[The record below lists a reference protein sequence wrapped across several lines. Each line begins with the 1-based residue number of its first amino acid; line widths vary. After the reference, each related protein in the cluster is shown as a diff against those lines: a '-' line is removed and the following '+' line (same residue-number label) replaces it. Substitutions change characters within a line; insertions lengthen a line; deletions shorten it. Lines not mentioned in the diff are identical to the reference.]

1 MSISERLNLVLKDK
15 SLKIKDFSDA
25 SGVAYR
31 SLQNYLNGEREP
43 NTESLVKLSTQMG
56 INLNWL
62 LTGDG
67 NMYISED
74 SFSQSNEYAYIP
86 VYDVEVSAGH
96 GKTAYGV
103 NEPEGRLAFRKDW
116 LVSRGLSPND
126 LHAVI
131 ARGDSMEPTIG
142 NKDTLL
148 VDTSRNTPRD
158 GHIYVIR
165 SGDTLWVKR
174 IQQQPDGG
182 LLLISDN
189 STYPPMSLRLEEHS
203 DIEIIG
209 RVVNVSK
216 ELN

>member
-1 MSISERLNLVLKDK
+1 MQKV
-15 SLKIKDFSDA
+15 
-25 SGVAYR
+25 
-31 SLQNYLNGEREP
+31 
-43 NTESLVKLSTQMG
+43 LVKLSTQVG

-62 LTGDG
+62 LTGDR
-67 NMYISED
+67 NMYFVDDRESG
-74 SFSQSNEYAYIP
+74 EYAYIP

-96 GKTAYGV
+96 GSTAYGV
-103 NEPEGRLAFRKDW
+103 SEPESRLAFRKDW
-116 LVSRGLSPND
+116 LTSRGLKSLF

-131 ARGDSMEPTIG
+131 ARDDSMEPTIG

-148 VDTSRNTPRD
+148 VDTARSAPRD

-165 SGDTLWVKR
+165 FGDTLWVKR
-174 IQQQPDGG
+174 VQQQPDNS

-189 STYPPMSLRLEEHS
+189 HTYPPMQLRLEDHP

>member
-1 MSISERLNLVLKDK
+1 MSISERLNLVLKDMN
-15 SLKIKDFSDA
+15 LKIKEFSDK
-25 SGVAYR
+25 STVAYR
-31 SLQNYLNGEREP
+31 SLQNYLSGEREP
-43 NTESLVKLSTQMG
+43 NTESLIKLSTQMG

-62 LTGDG
+62 LTGSG
-67 NMYISED
+67 NMYIADVQESD
-74 SFSQSNEYAYIP
+74 KYAYIP

-96 GKTAYGV
+96 GTTAYGV
-103 NEPEGRLAFRKDW
+103 AEPDSRLAFRKDW
-116 LVSRGLSPND
+116 LISRRLKPVC

-148 VDTSRNTPRD
+148 VDTERNTPRD

-165 SGDTLWVKR
+165 AGDTLWVKR
-174 IQQQPDGG
+174 IQQQPDNS

-189 STYPPMSLRLEEHS
+189 HTYPPMPLRLEDHP